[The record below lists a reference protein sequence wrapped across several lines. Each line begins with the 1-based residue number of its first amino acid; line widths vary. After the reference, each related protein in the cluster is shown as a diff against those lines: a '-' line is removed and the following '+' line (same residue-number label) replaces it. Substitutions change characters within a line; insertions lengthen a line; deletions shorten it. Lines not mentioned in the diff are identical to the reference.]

1 MSLPFV
7 TSVDAKPIH
16 IADGV
21 KRFYAQTAIY
31 SYELQTKDCRNSDQ
45 CDRDS
50 DCDSKFINRCAYS
63 LVTSQM
69 SLISQGGSTSK
80 TENCLTAMK
89 QTETK
94 VR

>member
-1 MSLPFV
+1 MIVGLNLHPGVLSA
-7 TSVDAKPIH
+7 TSISVK
-16 IADGV
+16 IATDL
-21 KRFYAQTAIY
+21 
-31 SYELQTKDCRNSDQ
+31 YELQTEDSSTSDQ
-45 CDRDS
+45 CDRNS

-69 SLISQGGSTSK
+69 SLISQGGLTSK